1 MLHSAFW
8 KDVLAF
14 YHDWSWLFWAAAIVF
29 VCAGVNFVVQRVFQR
44 FVQRLA
50 RKSAAL
56 WDDALV
62 EALNTPLQVFIWI
75 IGVSVAAHIA
85 IAGNPQSALAAVFHQ
100 ARAVAIIGDIA
111 WFALRFSVRLQRA
124 YALKRNRRGEAVDV
138 TAVDALGKLARAS
151 IVIVAVLVALQTLG
165 FSISGLLAFGGI
177 GGIAVGF
184 AAQGFVANL
193 FGGFTVYTARPFKV
207 GEWIVL
213 PQQNVMGTVQEIGWR
228 TTRVLSFDRR
238 PYYVPNSLFNT
249 AIVENGTRMLNR
261 RIFETVG
268 IRYDDIERMQPILD
282 DVRGHIAAREDIDHG
297 QSVMVNFD
305 TYAASSLN
313 IVIYCFTRTIDWS
326 EYKDVKEDLLLKIAD
341 IVLGHGAEFAFP
353 TQTVHVPDGL
363 GVSGLPSRDR
373 A

>member
-1 MLHSAFW
+1 MPHSGFW
-8 KDVLAF
+8 KDLLAL
-14 YHDWSWLFWAAAIVF
+14 YHTWAWLIWASAIVF
-29 VCAGVNFVVQRVFQR
+29 ICAAVNFAVQRVFQR
-44 FVQRLA
+44 VVQRLA
-50 RKSAAL
+50 ARSAAL

-62 EALNTPLQVFIWI
+62 EALNAPLQIFIWI
-75 IGVSVAAHIA
+75 IGISIAAHIA
-85 IAGNPQSALAAVFHQ
+85 TAGNTQSVLASTFEQ
-100 ARAVAIIGDIA
+100 ARAVAIIADVA
-111 WFALRFSVRLQRA
+111 WFALRFASRLQTA
-124 YALKRNRRGEAVDV
+124 YARRHRQRGEAVDI
-138 TAVDALGKLARAS
+138 TAVDAMGKLTRAS

-193 FGGFTVYTARPFKV
+193 FGGLTVYTARPFKV

-213 PQQNVMGTVQEIGWR
+213 PQQNLMGTVEEIGWR
-228 TTRVLSFDRR
+228 STRVLSFDRR

-261 RIFETVG
+261 RIYETVG
-268 IRYDDIERMQPILD
+268 IRYDDIGQMHAILAD
-282 DVRGHIAAREDIDHG
+282 IREHIAGRDDIDHE

-313 IVIYCFTRTIDWS
+313 IIIYCFTRTIVWA
-326 EYKDVKEDLLLKIAD
+326 EYKDVKEDVLLKVAD

-363 GVSGLPSRDR
+363 QVSGPVAADR
-373 A
+373 R